1 MKKWMTILVVTSML
15 PALIVTGKED
25 KKEKADYPLDVCVV
39 SGAKLGSM
47 GEPYEYEHE
56 GRRILLCCAGCVR
69 AIENNPEKYLKKLDE
84 AEEKARVVE
93 TPIADYPF
101 DVCVVSGEPL
111 DEWGEPI
118 DLVHENRLIRFCCP
132 ACVSDFEKDP
142 EKYLKKLDEG
152 TPPEPPDEGHHHGDH
167 DHDHEHHHHH

>member
-1 MKKWMTILVVTSML
+1 MIILVVTSLL

-47 GEPYEYEHE
+47 GEPYEYKHD

-84 AEEKARVVE
+84 AAKEAAKKAVNEAGEEA
-93 TPIADYPF
+93 
-101 DVCVVSGEPL
+101 GEDAGKKGHPKQA
-111 DEWGEPI
+111 GS
-118 DLVHENRLIRFCCP
+118 CC
-132 ACVSDFEKDP
+132 A
-142 EKYLKKLDEG
+142 
-152 TPPEPPDEGHHHGDH
+152 H
-167 DHDHEHHHHH
+167 